1 MAHGTY
7 GKSRR
12 VTPWDNTSMD
22 ETQQFLHDR
31 YKDIYE
37 RKHPRL
43 SEADEADMINAHPPR
58 ACPYCSS
65 DTYVQNGKDS
75 IGIQRYVCLTCRKRF
90 KPTTGTIFD
99 SRKIPISEWIE
110 YCRNIFQYVS
120 INAGS
125 WNNKNAFT
133 TSKYWLEKLFLTLE
147 DYQKDIVLDGKV
159 WLDETY
165 YSVIMRDRDTD
176 ENGNLLRGLS
186 KNQICIGVATN
197 KDQTICLVEG
207 YGKPSQKKS
216 YSTFINHIKPGSILI
231 HDQESTH
238 KKLVKDLNLDSIEY
252 PSKSLKGLKDKDN
265 PLDPVN
271 NIHDLLKKFLNA
283 HSGFN
288 RDELSGYLNLF
299 TFVMN
304 PPDEPLE
311 KVEQIIKMAFQNPKS
326 LRYRDIF
333 SKKT

>member
-1 MAHGTY
+1 MAQGTF

-12 VTPWDNTSMD
+12 ETPWESMPMD
-22 ETQQFLHDR
+22 ETQKFLHEC

-37 RKHPRL
+37 KKHPAL
-43 SEADEADMINAHPPR
+43 SEADEADMINAHPPS
-58 ACPYCSS
+58 ACPYCGS

-75 IGIQRYVCLTCRKRF
+75 IGIQRYVCLGCRKRF

-120 INAGS
+120 INADS

-147 DYQKDIVLDGKV
+147 DYQKGIVLDGKV

-165 YSVIMRDRDTD
+165 YPVIMRERIVD
-176 ENGNLLRGLS
+176 EGGNLLRGLS
-186 KNQICIGVATN
+186 RNQICIGVATN
-197 KDQTICLVEG
+197 KDQTICFVEG

-216 YSTFINHIKPGSILI
+216 YNTFISHIKPGSTLI

-238 KKLVKDLNLDSIEY
+238 KKLVKALNLDSIEY
-252 PSKSLKGLKDKDN
+252 PSKSVMGLKDKDN

-271 NIHDLLKKFLNA
+271 NVHDLLKKFLNA

-299 TFVMN
+299 AFVMN
-304 PPDEPLE
+304 PPSEPLE

-326 LRYRDIF
+326 LRYRDVF
-333 SKKT
+333 SKKP